1 MWNSWC
7 LRTNIDP
14 EAVAPQV
21 RHAVRELFK
30 TIPVVKVTTLAEQVD
45 ATIVPERLMA
55 TLSGWFGALGALLA
69 AIGLYGLLS
78 YTVTRRTNE
87 IGIRMA
93 LGATRGD
100 VALMV
105 LRDAFIMVVAGLVV
119 GAPIAVGGK
128 SLVGGLMKEL
138 PGKDSVTI
146 VFAVAAMLAVGLLA
160 AYIPARRASRVEPME
175 ALRHE

>member
-1 MWNSWC
+1 M
-7 LRTNIDP
+7 
-14 EAVAPQV
+14 

-69 AIGLYGLLS
+69 AIGLYGLLG

-93 LGATRGD
+93 LGATGSD
-100 VALMV
+100 VTLMV
-105 LRDAFIMVVAGLVV
+105 LRDAFAMVAAGLVV
-119 GAPIAVGGK
+119 GAPIALWGK
-128 SLVGGLMKEL
+128 SFVAGVMKDL

-146 VFAVAAMLAVGLLA
+146 VFAVVAMIVVGLLA
-160 AYIPARRASRVEPME
+160 AHVPARRASRIEPME